1 MVTTVNSVPCES
13 CGAPIAIRAQGISI
27 TFACQSCGSVMDSTR
42 DGYKL
47 LEGAASKMR
56 LLQSLPIQLGA
67 RGVLSDVEWEVI
79 GFIRREDAKWQFHW
93 DEYLLF
99 NPYHGFRFL
108 IHSAP
113 SNFALSN
120 LITSRPK
127 GSPALKTL
135 SVAGDDFVLYH
146 KGRSIVK
153 AFAGEFYWRVRLN
166 ESTDYADYI
175 SPPFGLT
182 QESPTIGE
190 KGAETTFSLSTWTPR
205 EEVERAFKLK
215 DLGKSLGAYPI
226 QPNPYRPA
234 LVGSV
239 MTAIVTIIA
248 LVVAQSRFS
257 GNATHEQV
265 FEAQGNF
272 APSEAGTEQLLGEV
286 ELPLVSQNLRIDSYS
301 PVDNSWVEVEYE
313 LESAE
318 GGENGFAGQAIEYYH
333 GSDSDGAWSEGSTSA
348 SSLIGPL
355 AGQRYKVFA
364 TVNSLSATRD
374 LVTSVQTR
382 MIADVP
388 VWENFWLA
396 LLIVIAWPAIL
407 FILIHSFERQRWADS
422 DYSPYALGDDDN
434 GSNWGSA

>member
-1 MVTTVNSVPCES
+1 M
-13 CGAPIAIRAQGISI
+13 
-27 TFACQSCGSVMDSTR
+27 VMDSTR

-47 LEGAASKMR
+47 LEGAASKMKF
-56 LLQSLPIQLGA
+56 LQSLPIQLGA
-67 RGVLSDVEWEVI
+67 RGVISDVEWEVI
-79 GFIRREDAKWQFHW
+79 GFMRREDAKWQFHW

-113 SNFALSN
+113 SIFALSN
-120 LITSRPK
+120 LITTRPQ

-135 SVAGDDFVLYH
+135 SVAGDDFALYH

-153 AFAGEFYWRVRLN
+153 AVAGEFYWRVRLN
-166 ESTDYADYI
+166 ESTDYAHYI
-175 SPPFGLT
+175 RPPFGLT
-182 QESPTIGE
+182 QECPTVGE
-190 KGAETTFSLSTWTPR
+190 KGAETTFSLSTWIPR
-205 EEVERAFKLK
+205 DEVERAFKLK

-234 LVGSV
+234 LVGSAK
-239 MTAIVTIIA
+239 TAIVTIIA
-248 LVVAQSRFS
+248 FVVAQSRFC
-257 GNATHEQV
+257 GNATHERV
-265 FEAQGNF
+265 FYTQRNF
-272 APSEAGTEQLLGEV
+272 AQSEDGTEQLLGEV

-313 LESAE
+313 LESAD

-355 AGQRYKVFA
+355 TGQRYKVFA
-364 TVNSLSATRD
+364 TVHADSFSRGMAAFL
-374 LVTSVQTR
+374 QTR
-382 MIADVP
+382 MTADVP
-388 VWENFWLA
+388 VWQNFWLA

-407 FILIHSFERQRWADS
+407 GILIHSFERQRWSDS
-422 DYSPYALGDDDN
+422 DYSPYAQGDDDDS
-434 GSNWGSA
+434 SN